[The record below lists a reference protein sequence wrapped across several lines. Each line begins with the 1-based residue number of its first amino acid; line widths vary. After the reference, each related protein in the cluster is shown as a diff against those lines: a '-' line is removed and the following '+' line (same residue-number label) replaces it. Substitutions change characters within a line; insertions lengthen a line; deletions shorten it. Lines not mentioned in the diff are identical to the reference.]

1 VKKRKVIIL
10 LVLICVLVFSSNILA
25 KCRKEKECHKN
36 ILTIYKTNDDYYSAG
51 IKIHY
56 KAGVYFGGN
65 IEYHRD
71 CGVNLELNSVY
82 MIPDI
87 FIFDF
92 YGGGGVKINFLDEE
106 TDLHILLGSQF
117 FFFFAETKYYLS
129 ENEVEY
135 RSGFKFDF

>member
-1 VKKRKVIIL
+1 MKKRKVIIL

-51 IKIHY
+51 KIHY
-56 KAGVYFGGN
+56 KADVYFGGN

-117 FFFFAETKYYLS
+117 FFFFAENKYYLS
-129 ENEVEY
+129 
-135 RSGFKFDF
+135 